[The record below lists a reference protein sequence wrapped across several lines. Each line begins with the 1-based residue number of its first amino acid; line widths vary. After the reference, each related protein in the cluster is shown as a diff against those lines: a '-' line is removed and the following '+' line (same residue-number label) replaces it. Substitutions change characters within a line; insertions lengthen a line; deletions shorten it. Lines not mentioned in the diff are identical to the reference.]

1 MTSIFKKQN
10 GMSIVG
16 QGGKIILFMLPSLI
30 AAIWVH
36 TSLPQIAALPES
48 ISFIK
53 PVGYVFLLPGLI
65 LWGAAVI
72 QLVTGF
78 SKGQLVTTGAYG
90 IVRNPIYSSVTF
102 FVLPAV
108 ALMTLTWVYFVA
120 SVFLY
125 AGVMVFIGKEERQ
138 LTKAFGKE
146 YEDYVARV
154 DRLIPFRRPSRTRP
168 QESKMTRKYLLVCG
182 ILAPLYFIVVNDV
195 VAAMHYPGY
204 DRISRP
210 VSELSATYAPSR
222 PILVPLLVIF
232 ELLMIAFWI
241 GVWRSAQN
249 NRALRITTGLMIA
262 FAVLGLL
269 AFPFPMKADEVL
281 GANTIHT
288 IIWGMITPL
297 LMLAGM
303 GVSAAAFGKRFRLYA
318 ILTLVALVAFSVWS
332 GIEAAQ
338 VESGGISRW
347 FGIAERAL
355 TGVWLQWVAVLAI
368 TLLRVQSD
376 SLGLEDR
383 EGVVHPEMATNRV

>member
-1 MTSIFKKQN
+1 MMNILRKQN

-16 QGGKIILFMLPSLI
+16 QGGKIILFTLPPLI
-30 AAIWVH
+30 AAILVH
-36 TSLPQIAALPES
+36 TYLPQIAALPES

-53 PVGYVFLLPGLI
+53 PLGYLLLLLGLI

-72 QLVTGF
+72 QLMTGF
-78 SKGQLVTTGAYG
+78 SKGKLVTTGAYG
-90 IVRNPIYSSVTF
+90 VVRNPIYSSATF
-102 FVLPAV
+102 FLLPAV
-108 ALMTLTWVYFVA
+108 ALMTLTWVYFVVSA
-120 SVFLY
+120 FLY
-125 AGVMVFIGKEERQ
+125 VGVMIFIGKEEKQ

-146 YEDYVARV
+146 YEDYIARV
-154 DRLIPFRRPSRTRP
+154 DRLVPLRKPSRTGP
-168 QESKMTRKYLLVCG
+168 QELKMIRELLLVCG
-182 ILAPLYFIVVNDV
+182 VLSPLYYVVVNDV
-195 VAAMHYPGY
+195 VAAMCYPGY

-232 ELLMIAFWI
+232 GLLMIAFWI

-269 AFPFPMKADEVL
+269 AFPFPMKANEVL

-288 IIWGMITPL
+288 IIWGVITPL
-297 LMLAGM
+297 LMLAGI

-318 ILTLVALVAFSVWS
+318 ILTLVALVAFSVWT

-338 VESGGISRW
+338 VEAGGTSRW

-355 TGVWLQWVAVLAI
+355 IGVWLQWVAVLAI
-368 TLLRVQSD
+368 TLLRVPVQRSQE
-376 SLGLEDR
+376 GLVRRRDR
-383 EGVVHPEMATNRV
+383 